1 MKAKEMLVI
10 LSVFIVQKLH
20 YVKLSSNDTHFGG
33 VVSLHYVSVKWNV
46 NNDILILIQ

>member
-20 YVKLSSNDTHFGG
+20 YVKLSSNDTHFCG
-33 VVSLHYVSVKWNV
+33 VVPLHYVFVK
-46 NNDILILIQ
+46 